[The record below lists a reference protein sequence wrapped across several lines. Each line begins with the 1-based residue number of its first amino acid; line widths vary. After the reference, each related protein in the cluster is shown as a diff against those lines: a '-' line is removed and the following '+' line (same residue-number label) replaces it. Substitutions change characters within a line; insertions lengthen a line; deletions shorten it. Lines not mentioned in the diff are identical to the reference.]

1 MFGPPA
7 TARTFNLFQLQRK
20 HLAFNPFTLPIRP
33 DLSPSTMS
41 RGQVGSAGLR
51 GQGVWNWR
59 LFFVERGR
67 RRTGNI

>member
-20 HLAFNPFTLPIRP
+20 HLALNPYTLPIRP
-33 DLSPSTMS
+33 DLSPSTML

-51 GQGVWNWR
+51 GQGVWN
-59 LFFVERGR
+59 
-67 RRTGNI
+67 